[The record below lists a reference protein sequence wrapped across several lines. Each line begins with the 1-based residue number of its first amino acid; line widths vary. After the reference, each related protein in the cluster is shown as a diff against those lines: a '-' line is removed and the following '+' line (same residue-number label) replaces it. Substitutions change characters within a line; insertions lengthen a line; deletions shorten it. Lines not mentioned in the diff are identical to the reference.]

1 MILQRSNLIFGIIKT
16 IFVVCFK
23 VVYKVLSLFCMQ
35 GVFLLAILGLILQI
49 FGVFSTN
56 KLVLIIYL
64 TVLGF
69 TAIISVCILLR
80 KIFRLDKMGKNN
92 KEKEK

>member
-23 VVYKVLSLFCMQ
+23 VVYKVLSLFCLQ

-49 FGVFSTN
+49 IGVFAN
-56 KLVLIIYL
+56 YPIVLIVYL
-64 TVLGF
+64 VVLGF
-69 TAIISVCILLR
+69 TAIISVCMLIR

-92 KEKEK
+92 KEK